1 MRWKATERAPNI
13 CSSSFL
19 TREVVMKNIVDIEI
33 VVPNQT
39 RYLSMIGKIG
49 ENLVRELDLFKGDRE
64 ALAHHLNVVLT
75 EAMVNAI
82 KHANAADPDKDILI
96 RISASDQEI
105 CIKVYDSGQGFDLTS
120 VPEPCFETDQL
131 GEKGRGIFIIRS
143 LMDSVEYKKTN
154 GGNVLEMKK
163 RLG

>member
-1 MRWKATERAPNI
+1 
-13 CSSSFL
+13 
-19 TREVVMKNIVDIEI
+19 MKNIIDMEI

-49 ENLVRELDLFKGDRE
+49 ENLVRELDRFTGDRE

-75 EAMVNAI
+75 EAVVNAI
-82 KHANAADPDKDILI
+82 KHANAAAPDKDIRI
-96 RISASDQEI
+96 HISASDREI
-105 CIKVYDSGQGFDLTS
+105 CIRVYDSGRGFDLTS
-120 VPEPCFETDQL
+120 VPDPCFETDHL

-154 GGNVLEMKK
+154 GGNVLEMTKN
-163 RLG
+163 LG